1 MTKLDNIKKKVAP
14 KKVVTKKVVTKK
26 ISPKKISPKKVLVG
40 MSGGVDSSVA
50 ACLLKDQ
57 GYEVA
62 GVFLHF
68 WKDESVGGRQEN
80 RCCSLESLLD
90 AKAVAAKIG
99 IPLFTF
105 DYSSEF
111 KKEVVDNFLSEYQ
124 EGKTPNPCVV
134 CNKKIKTARLLQQA
148 RALGFDYLATGHYL
162 KIEDEGKEKVLLRAK
177 DKAKDQ
183 TYFLYTMSQAELK
196 HLLFPLGNYK
206 KPQVRKL
213 AEKYGLKVASKG
225 ESQDIC
231 FLAGD
236 HNIFLKKYLKLNAGD
251 IRILGTEEKIGEH
264 LGLQLYTIG
273 QRRGLVGGI
282 GPFYVADFDYKNNIL
297 YVVKEWN
304 DKILY
309 KREFL
314 VKNVNW
320 LSSKPLKKKFKAQV
334 VIRYGHKAVACE
346 VLALKNKNTYQVI
359 FNKPQRAVT
368 PGQSAVFYDGPKV
381 LGGGIIVL

>member
-1 MTKLDNIKKKVAP
+1 MKTLNNKIKKTVS
-14 KKVVTKKVVTKK
+14 KKPSLKK
-26 ISPKKISPKKVLVG
+26 SNSKKVLVA

-68 WKDESVGGRQEN
+68 WKDESPSFGSRAEN

-90 AKAVAAKIG
+90 AKAVATKIG

-105 DYSSEF
+105 DYSAEF
-111 KKEVVDNFLSEYQ
+111 KEKVVDTFLNEYQ
-124 EGKTPNPCVV
+124 AGNTPNPCVT
-134 CNKKIKTARLLQQA
+134 CNKQIKTARLLKQA

-162 KIEDEGKEKVLLRAK
+162 KIEKQGKEQVLLRAK
-177 DKAKDQ
+177 DKNKDQ
-183 TYFLYTMSQAELK
+183 TYFLYTLSQDELK

-213 AEKYGLKVASKG
+213 AQKYGLKIAAKA

-231 FLAGD
+231 FLSGD
-236 HNIFLKKYLKLNAGD
+236 HNIFLKKYLKLNKGD
-251 IRILGTEEKIGEH
+251 IKILGTDEKIGEH
-264 LGLQLYTIG
+264 LGLPLYTIG

-309 KREFL
+309 KREFI

-320 LSSKPLKKKFKAQV
+320 LSSKAPKKNFKAQV
-334 VIRYGHKAVACE
+334 IIRYGHKAVNCE
-346 VLALKNKNTYQVI
+346 VLLLKNKNTYQVI
-359 FNKPQRAVT
+359 FSRPQRAIT
-368 PGQSAVFYDGPKV
+368 PGQSAVFYDGQKV
-381 LGGGIIVL
+381 LGGGIIML

>member
-1 MTKLDNIKKKVAP
+1 MRG
-14 KKVVTKKVVTKK
+14 K
-26 ISPKKISPKKVLVG
+26 INFMKTLNNKTRKTATKKVLVA

-57 GYEVA
+57 GYDVA

-68 WKDESVGGRQEN
+68 WKDESSGSGTEN

-105 DYSSEF
+105 DYSAKF
-111 KKEVVDNFLSEYQ
+111 KKEVVDTFLSEYQ
-124 EGKTPNPCVV
+124 SGRTPNPCVT
-134 CNKKIKTARLLQQA
+134 CNKKIKTARLLKQA

-162 KIEDEGKEKVLLRAK
+162 KIEKEGGEQVLLRAK
-177 DKAKDQ
+177 DKNKDQ
-183 TYFLYTMSQAELK
+183 TYFLYTLSQDELK
-196 HLLFPLGNYK
+196 HLLFPLGNFK

-213 AEKYGLKVASKG
+213 AEKYGLKIAAKP

-236 HNIFLKKYLKLNAGD
+236 HNIFLKKYLKLRSGD
-251 IRILGTEEKIGEH
+251 IRILGSNEKIGEH
-264 LGLQLYTIG
+264 LGLPLYTIG

-282 GPFYVADFDYKNNIL
+282 GPFYVSGFDYKKNIL

-309 KREFL
+309 QREFN

-320 LSSKPLKKKFKAQV
+320 LSSKAPKKKFKAQV
-334 VIRYGHKAVACE
+334 VIRYGHKAVNCE
-346 VLALKNKNTYQVI
+346 VLPLENKNDYQVI
-359 FNKPQRAVT
+359 FSRPQRAVT
-368 PGQSAVFYDGPKV
+368 PGQSAVFYDGQKV
-381 LGGGIIVL
+381 LGGGIIML

>member
-1 MTKLDNIKKKVAP
+1 MKIQSNKVATKGIVA
-14 KKVVTKKVVTKK
+14 KKTTKKNLK
-26 ISPKKISPKKVLVG
+26 PKKVLVG

-50 ACLLKDQ
+50 AALLKEQ

-68 WKDESVGGRQEN
+68 WKDEAAGGRKEN

-105 DYSSEF
+105 DYSGEF
-111 KKEVVDNFLSEYQ
+111 KEQVVDSFLSEYQ
-124 EGKTPNPCVV
+124 AGRTPNPCVT
-134 CNKKIKTARLLQQA
+134 CNKKIKTARLLKQA

-162 KIEDEGKEKVLLRAK
+162 KIEKRGKEQVLLRAK
-177 DKAKDQ
+177 DKNKDQ
-183 TYFLYTMSQAELK
+183 TYFLYTMTQDELK
-196 HLLFPLGNYK
+196 HLLFPLGNFK

-213 AEKYGLKVASKG
+213 AEKYGLLVASKG

-264 LGLQLYTIG
+264 LGLPLYTIG

-282 GPFYVADFDYKNNIL
+282 GPFYVADFDYKNNVL

-309 KREFL
+309 KREFK
-314 VKNVNW
+314 VEDANW
-320 LSSKPLKKKFKAQV
+320 LSSKAPKKKFKAQV
-334 VIRYGHKAVACE
+334 VIRYGHKAVSCE
-346 VLALKNKNTYQVI
+346 VSPLKKKNTYQVI
-359 FNKPQRAVT
+359 FSRPQRAVT
-368 PGQSAVFYDGPKV
+368 PGQSAVFYDGQKV